1 MLSDRTIQRL
11 IDRKELIIEVPA
23 EEVVHDKQFQP
34 ASIDLRLSGVSQR
47 DGAKHLES
55 WMDGCEIGPGQFLLG
70 STLERLTLSPNIV
83 GTVVGKSTVARTG
96 LMVECAGLVDPGFD
110 GELTLEMYNL
120 SDKPIML
127 RRNMMICQMTL
138 EWMDTTPQRVYGDK
152 SLNSH
157 YQGQTGPTPARY

>member
-11 IDRKELIIEVPA
+11 IERKELIIEVPA
-23 EEVVHDKQFQP
+23 EEVVQDKQFQP
-34 ASIDLRLSGVSQR
+34 ASIDLRLGGVSRR
-47 DGAKHLES
+47 DGTKFPAP
-55 WMDGCEIGPGQFLLG
+55 IGLGWRIMPGEFLLG
-70 STLERLTLSPNIV
+70 STMERLTLSPNIV

-110 GELTLEMYNL
+110 GDLTLELYNL
-120 SDKPIML
+120 CDQSIL
-127 RRNMMICQMTL
+127 LERGMMICQMTL
-138 EWMDTTPQRVYGDK
+138 EWMDTTPERVYGDK